1 MTTMR
6 QTAGYRRIADKLG
19 RGGLVILD
27 GGIASELQHV
37 GYPQDLNLG
46 ELWGVRALYSEQ
58 GLAATRE
65 VHRRYLAAG
74 AEVLMTN
81 TFRLDVCPAAER
93 DGRIDAPPGTW
104 RDLVG
109 RSVDL
114 VRAQA
119 AEAGREGEVA
129 VAFVQARPSTVDPDW
144 LRELSRL
151 IGEARPDLMIME
163 ANQDLPADL
172 RFPEYETLMESG
184 VPLWVSYRRVV
195 GGTVGL
201 YGEIRERDG
210 DRFQRAVERFEAI
223 GIQAV
228 LVHCLPALSVEGVIP
243 WLREATSL
251 PLGVYANTGRFTNPG
266 WDFSL
271 ADTPEEYL
279 EYAKDWAAQG
289 ARIIGGC
296 CGVGPAH
303 IEALARE
310 LPSQAARMLGA

>member
-1 MTTMR
+1 MTTIR
-6 QTAGYRRIADKLG
+6 QTAGYRRIADRLK
-19 RGGLVILD
+19 RGELVILD
-27 GGIASELQHV
+27 GGIASELQHA

-81 TFRLDVCPAAER
+81 TFRLDMCPVAER
-93 DGRIDAPPGTW
+93 DGRIDAPPGAW
-104 RDLVG
+104 RDLVR
-109 RSVDL
+109 RSVEL
-114 VRAQA
+114 VRAEA
-119 AEAGREGEVA
+119 AELGREHEVA
-129 VAFVQARPSTVDPDW
+129 VAFVQARPSTVDPAW
-144 LRELSRL
+144 LSELSRL
-151 IGEARPDLMIME
+151 IGEAQPDLMIME
-163 ANQDLPADL
+163 ANQELPADL
-172 RFPEYETLMESG
+172 RFPEYEALMESG
-184 VPLWVSYRRVV
+184 VPLWVSYRRVE

-210 DRFQRAVERFEAI
+210 DRFQRAAETFEAI
-223 GIQAV
+223 GVQAL

-243 WLREATSL
+243 WLREATGL

-271 ADTPEEYL
+271 ADTPEEYV
-279 EYAKDWAAQG
+279 EHARGWAAQG
-289 ARIIGGC
+289 AQIIGGC

-310 LPSQAARMLGA
+310 LPGRG